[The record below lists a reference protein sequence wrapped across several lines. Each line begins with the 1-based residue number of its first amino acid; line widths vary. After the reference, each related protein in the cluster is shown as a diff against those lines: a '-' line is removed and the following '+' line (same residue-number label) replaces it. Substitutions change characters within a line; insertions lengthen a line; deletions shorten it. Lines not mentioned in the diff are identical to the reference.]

1 MQWMPKK
8 VIYVAYF
15 IYSYSGRR
23 SIEHAPNIKNGVRK
37 INNTGSKEK
46 MLLEKHESSQ

>member
-8 VIYVAYF
+8 VIYGEYF
-15 IYSYSGRR
+15 IYSNSGRR
-23 SIEHAPNIKNGVRK
+23 SIEHAPNINNGVRK
-37 INNTGSKEK
+37 INKKGSKEK